1 MILHIISCACL
12 GGQIPSTSPTALLF
26 FPKRFVEESVY
37 VPFEFTITAEWLI
50 VESREIVWFDETI
63 VDTQFFVGVHFKSAR
78 KNLRWSHIV
87 GQLSRRNFAFIQSTT
102 IPLGNS
108 TKLFRQGGIILHHK
122 IVVVSH
128 FVNKRF

>member
-1 MILHIISCACL
+1 M
-12 GGQIPSTSPTALLF
+12 F

-50 VESREIVWFDETI
+50 VEFREIVRFDKTI
-63 VDTQFFVGVHFKSAR
+63 VDTQFFVGIHFKSAR

-108 TKLFRQGGIILHHK
+108 TELFRQGGIILHHK